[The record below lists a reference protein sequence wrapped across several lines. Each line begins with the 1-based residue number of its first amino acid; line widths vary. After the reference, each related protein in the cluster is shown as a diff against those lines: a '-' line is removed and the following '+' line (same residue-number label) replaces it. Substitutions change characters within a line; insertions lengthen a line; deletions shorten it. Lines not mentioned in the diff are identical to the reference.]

1 MLAKAI
7 LTEIYMA
14 LRNLQE
20 KNESHTIY
28 ISKFDLTLK
37 DKELLN
43 NILKNGTIE
52 IKDNSPFQKASWIE
66 TTLSGVWK
74 GVIYDL
80 QEVPIVETIEIC
92 HFPSLATSQNEEIKQ
107 SIVELKEVLE
117 IKGEN

>member
-20 KNESHTIY
+20 KNENHTIY
-28 ISKFDLTLK
+28 ISKFDLTPK

-43 NILKNGTIE
+43 AIFKKGTIE
-52 IKDNSPFQKASWIE
+52 IKDNSPFQKASWEE
-66 TTLSGVWK
+66 TTISGVWK

-92 HFPSLATSQNEEIKQ
+92 HYPTLASSQDEEIKQ
-107 SIVELKEVLE
+107 SILKLKEVLE